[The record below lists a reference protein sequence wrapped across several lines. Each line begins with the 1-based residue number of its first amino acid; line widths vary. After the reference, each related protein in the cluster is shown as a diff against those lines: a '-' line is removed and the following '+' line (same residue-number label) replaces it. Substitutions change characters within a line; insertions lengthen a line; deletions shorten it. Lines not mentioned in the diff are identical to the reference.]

1 MDQPIRVLVANRP
14 RLIREMVLEAI
25 LGQPD
30 MEVVAEIEDEKE
42 IVRMVEATCPD
53 FLIIALDSSGEH
65 AALCQSLLPRFPK
78 MKILALA
85 PEQNISVFFWG
96 SFDIHSKSVEA
107 SEDGILNALRL
118 KGSTHELSRAAS
130 DR

>member
-1 MDQPIRVLVANRP
+1 MHQPIRVLVANRP

-30 MEVVAEIEDEKE
+30 MEVVAEIDNEKE
-42 IVRMVEATCPD
+42 IVKMVEATYPD

-65 AALCQSLLPRFPK
+65 ASLCHDLLPRFPK

-107 SEDGILNALRL
+107 SEDGILSALRL
-118 KGSTHELSRAAS
+118 KGFTHELSRAVS
-130 DR
+130 D

>member
-30 MEVVAEIEDEKE
+30 MEVVAEIDNEKE
-42 IVRMVEATCPD
+42 IVRMVEATYPD

-65 AALCQSLLPRFPK
+65 ASLCQTLLPRFPK

-107 SEDGILNALRL
+107 SEDGILNALRH
-118 KGSTHELSRAAS
+118 KGTTHELSRAAS